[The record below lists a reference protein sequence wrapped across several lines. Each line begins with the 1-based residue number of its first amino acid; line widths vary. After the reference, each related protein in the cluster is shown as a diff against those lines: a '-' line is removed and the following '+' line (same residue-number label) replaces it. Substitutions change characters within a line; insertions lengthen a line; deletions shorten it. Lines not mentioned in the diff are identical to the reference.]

1 MKLNSFVPDRVST
14 HAKIFLFAAAL
25 NGLGNGM
32 INVVFQ
38 LYLISLGFDS
48 AAIGAMVMMNPLGAA
63 LLTVPA
69 GILADRYG
77 KKKVMISGFLLICVS
92 LFIIL
97 FARTYELF
105 AICFFI
111 IGLSNA
117 TFVVL
122 TPLYSSFFDKDDMD
136 RAFGLWGSLNI
147 LTMSLGNLVGWVP
160 PMLVKNLGVSVSY
173 SYWVVIAV
181 SGIIVLIQTP
191 LYLLALRGAV
201 EPEGNNGFSLMIKSR
216 GVIAKFFLLGV
227 ISMVSGGVFFNL
239 FTYYVNNKFGVES
252 DALGTLFFASNFVSA
267 GANALAP
274 WISRKLG
281 TLKAIT
287 IMIALATPFYLAM
300 PFAPS
305 FVWISALY
313 IIRLGLRTTANPLI
327 SSLYMKLLHE
337 EEKSSANSIRQMANQ
352 GGGVVAPWLGGQL
365 MEMSLDLPAFVG
377 GGLSAVLAGLYF
389 LLLRKEEEIL
399 VEDAMVNKT

>member
-1 MKLNSFVPDRVST
+1 MELKSFVPDRVST

-63 LLTVPA
+63 ILTVPA

-77 KKKVMISGFLLICVS
+77 KKKMMIFGFFLICVS
-92 LFIIL
+92 LFVIL
-97 FARTYELF
+97 FARTYDLF
-105 AICFFI
+105 AICFFL

-122 TPLYSSFFDKDDMD
+122 TPLYSSFFDKDEMD
-136 RAFGLWGSLNI
+136 RAFGLWGFLNI
-147 LTMSLGNLVGWVP
+147 ITMSLGNLVGWVP
-160 PMLVKNLGVSVSY
+160 PMLVKNLGVSAHY

-181 SGIIVLIQTP
+181 AGVIVLVQTP
-191 LYLLALRGAV
+191 LYLISLRGAV
-201 EPEGNNGFSLMIKSR
+201 EPKGNNGFSLMIKSK
-216 GVIAKFFLLGV
+216 GVVGKFFLLGV
-227 ISMVSGGVFFNL
+227 ISMVGGNIFFNL
-239 FTYYVNNKFGVES
+239 FTYYVNSKFGVES

-274 WISRKLG
+274 WISKKLG

-287 IMIALATPFYLAM
+287 VMIVLATPFYLLI

-305 FVWISALY
+305 FAWISALY
-313 IIRLGLRTTANPLI
+313 IFRLGLRTTANPLI
-327 SSLYMKLLHE
+327 GSLYMKLLYE

-352 GGGVVAPWLGGQL
+352 GGGVVAPWLGGRL
-365 MEMSLDLPAFVG
+365 MESSLDLPVYVG
-377 GGLSAVLAGLYF
+377 AGLYALLASSF
-389 LLLRKEEEIL
+389 YLLLRKDKERAVESL
-399 VEDAMVNKT
+399 VVT

>member
-1 MKLNSFVPDRVST
+1 
-14 HAKIFLFAAAL
+14 
-25 NGLGNGM
+25 
-32 INVVFQ
+32 
-38 LYLISLGFDS
+38 
-48 AAIGAMVMMNPLGAA
+48 
-63 LLTVPA
+63 
-69 GILADRYG
+69 
-77 KKKVMISGFLLICVS
+77 VMISGFLLICVS

-181 SGIIVLIQTP
+181 SGVIVLIQTP

-227 ISMVSGGVFFNL
+227 ISMVSGNVFFNL
-239 FTYYVNNKFGVES
+239 FTYYVNSKFGVES

-267 GANALAP
+267 GANAVAP
-274 WISRKLG
+274 WISKKLG

-287 IMIALATPFYLAM
+287 VMIALATPFYLAM
-300 PFAPS
+300 PFATS

-313 IIRLGLRTTANPLI
+313 IVRLGLRNTANPLI
-327 SSLYMKLLHE
+327 GSLYMKLLHD

-399 VEDAMVNKT
+399 VEDTLVGKT

>member
-1 MKLNSFVPDRVST
+1 MELKSFVPDRVST
-14 HAKIFLFAAAL
+14 HAKIFLSAAAL

-48 AAIGAMVMMNPLGAA
+48 TAIGAMVMMNPLGAA
-63 LLTVPA
+63 ILTVPA

-77 KKKVMISGFLLICVS
+77 KKKMMVFGFILICVS
-92 LFIIL
+92 LFMIL

-105 AICFFI
+105 AICFFM

-136 RAFGLWGSLNI
+136 RAFGLWGFLNI

-160 PMLVKNLGVSVSY
+160 PMLVKDLGVSVQH

-181 SGIIVLIQTP
+181 AGVVVLVQTP
-191 LYLLALRGAV
+191 LYLLSLRGAV
-201 EPEGNNGFSLMIKSR
+201 EPESNNGFRLMIKSK
-216 GVIAKFFLLGV
+216 GIIAKFFLLSV
-227 ISMVSGGVFFNL
+227 VSMVSGNVFFNL
-239 FTYYVNNKFGVES
+239 FTYYTNSKFGVES

-287 IMIALATPFYLAM
+287 VMIGLATPFYLLM

-305 FVWISALY
+305 FAWISVLY
-313 IIRLGLRTTANPLI
+313 IARLGLRTTANPLI
-327 SSLYMKLLHE
+327 GSLYMKLLRE
-337 EEKSSANSIRQMANQ
+337 EEKSSANSVRNMANQ
-352 GGGVVAPWLGGQL
+352 VGGVVAPWLGGQL
-365 MEMSLDLPAFVG
+365 METSLDLPAFVG
-377 GGLSAVLAGLYF
+377 GGLSAVLACLYF
-389 LLLRKEEEIL
+389 TLLKKDEETLIEEVI
-399 VEDAMVNKT
+399 VDGT

>member
-1 MKLNSFVPDRVST
+1 MDLKSFVPDRVST
-14 HAKIFLFAAAL
+14 HAKAFLFASAL
-25 NGLGNGM
+25 NGLSNGM

-63 LLTVPA
+63 ILTVPA

-77 KKKVMISGFLLICVS
+77 KKKMMIFGFLLICVS
-92 LFIIL
+92 LFVIL
-97 FARTYELF
+97 LARTYELF
-105 AICFFI
+105 AICFFL

-136 RAFGLWGSLNI
+136 RAFGLWGFLNVI
-147 LTMSLGNLVGWVP
+147 MMSLGSLVGWVP
-160 PMLVKNLGVSVSY
+160 PMLVKDLGVSVQY

-181 SGIIVLIQTP
+181 AGVVVLVQTP
-191 LYLLALRGAV
+191 LYLISLRGAV
-201 EPEGNNGFSLMIKSR
+201 EPEGNNGFSLMIKSK
-216 GVIAKFFLLGV
+216 GVVAKFFLLGV
-227 ISMVSGGVFFNL
+227 ISMVGGNVFFNL
-239 FTYYVNNKFGVES
+239 FTYYVNSKFGVES

-287 IMIALATPFYLAM
+287 AMIGLATPFYLLI

-305 FVWISALY
+305 FAWISALY
-313 IIRLGLRTTANPLI
+313 IVRLGLRTTANPLI
-327 SSLYMKLLHE
+327 GSLYMKLLHE

-352 GGGVVAPWLGGQL
+352 GGGVLAPWLGGRL
-365 MEMSLDLPAFVG
+365 MESSLDFPVYVG
-377 GGLSAVLAGLYF
+377 AGLYAILASSF
-389 LLLRKEEEIL
+389 YLLLRRDEERAVESL
-399 VEDAMVNKT
+399 VVT

>member
-1 MKLNSFVPDRVST
+1 MELSSFVPDRVST
-14 HAKIFLFAAAL
+14 HAKIFLIAAAL

-69 GILADRYG
+69 GILADKYG

-92 LFIIL
+92 LFVIL

-136 RAFGLWGSLNI
+136 RAFGLWGFLNI

-160 PMLVKNLGVSVSY
+160 PMLVKNLGVSVPY
-173 SYWVVIAV
+173 SYWVIIAV
-181 SGIIVLIQTP
+181 AGVIVLIQTP
-191 LYLLALRGAV
+191 LYLMALRGAV

-239 FTYYVNNKFGVES
+239 FTYYVNSKFGVES
-252 DALGTLFFASNFVSA
+252 DALGTLLFASNFVSA
-267 GANALAP
+267 GANAIAP

-389 LLLRKEEEIL
+389 ILLRKEEGLL
-399 VEDAMVNKT
+399 VEEAMVNKT